1 MTDINVEMDIV
12 KQKLEQLQAKENARK
27 EQQKVYRAKHK
38 IVLASRPVDNVKDA
52 ILKQKK
58 TDYMREYTIKNKD
71 KVKQKKR
78 DFTKLKKQI
87 TNDYEMLS
95 HDELKQRVAELVKKF

>member
-1 MTDINVEMDIV
+1 MTDITAEMDIV

-38 IVLASRPVDNVKDA
+38 IVLASRPVDSVKDA
-52 ILKQKK
+52 ILKKQKA
-58 TDYMREYTIKNKD
+58 DYMREYTIKNKD
-71 KVKQKKR
+71 RVKNKKK

-87 TNDYEMLS
+87 ANDYEMLS